1 MLVRVSGAA
10 QDRTVKSPIGLSL
23 VFLNVLCD
31 QLGLPVPAV
40 PTLVVAGALAA
51 DGRLPAGAVFAL
63 AVSACLLGDSAW
75 YLAGRLFGSRVM
87 TLLCRISLTPDS
99 CVNETQTS
107 FERWG
112 SKVLLVAKFVPGL
125 ALVAPPLAGA
135 TRMGVIRFLT
145 YSVLGGALWVGAAL
159 LGGVLLRPQIEQLL
173 PRLAGLGGTAIAL
186 LLLLLAAYVA
196 YKWWE
201 RYRFKRALD
210 MARISVA
217 ELYQQ
222 LQHEAPPPVVLDVR
236 SATAQGL
243 QRQRIPGALH
253 LPVQDVTRHLD
264 ALPHDRD
271 IILYCT
277 CPHEA
282 SAATA
287 AKLLMTRGYRRVRPL
302 HGGLDAWIAAGYA
315 VEEIAVPE
323 PGAAAATQAPAAPV
337 SRLS

>member
-1 MLVRVSGAA
+1 V
-10 QDRTVKSPIGLSL
+10 TSPFGLSL

-40 PTLVVAGALAA
+40 PTLIVAGAMAA
-51 DGRLPAGAVFAL
+51 DGRLPAGAVFSLAL
-63 AVSACLLGDSAW
+63 SACLLGDGVW
-75 YLAGRLFGSRVM
+75 YLAGRLFGGRVM

-99 CVNETQTS
+99 CVNQTQTS

-112 SKVLLVAKFVPGL
+112 SKVLLVAKFIPGL

-135 TRMGVIRFLT
+135 TRMGVIRFFT
-145 YSVLGGALWVGAAL
+145 YSALGGALWVGVAL
-159 LGGVLLRPQIEQLL
+159 LGGMLLRAQIEPLL
-173 PRLAGLGGTAIAL
+173 PRLAGLGGTAVAL
-186 LLLLLAAYVA
+186 LLLVLAVYVA

-201 RYRFKRALD
+201 RDRFNRALN

-217 ELYQQ
+217 ELHEQ
-222 LQHEAPPPVVLDVR
+222 LRHDAPPPVVLDVR

-253 LPVQDVTRHLD
+253 VPVQDVARQLG

-277 CPHEA
+277 CPNEA

-287 AKLLMTRGYRRVRPL
+287 ARLLMTRGYRRVRPL

-315 VEEIAVPE
+315 VEEITVPGS
-323 PGAAAATQAPAAPV
+323 GAASAAQAPASPA

>member
-1 MLVRVSGAA
+1 V
-10 QDRTVKSPIGLSL
+10 TSPIGLSL
-23 VFLNVLCD
+23 IFLNVLCD

-40 PTLVVAGALAA
+40 PTLIVAGAMAA
-51 DGRLPAGAVFAL
+51 DGRLPAGAVFGLAL
-63 AVSACLLGDSAW
+63 GACLIGDAVW
-75 YLAGRLFGSRVM
+75 YLAGRVFGGRVM
-87 TLLCRISLTPDS
+87 NLLCRVSLTPDS
-99 CVNETQTS
+99 CVNQTQTS

-112 SKVLLVAKFVPGL
+112 AKVLLVAKFIPGL

-135 TRMGVIRFLT
+135 TRMSVVRFLS
-145 YSVLGGALWVGAAL
+145 YSTLGGALWVGVAL

-173 PRLAGLGGTAIAL
+173 PRIAGLGGAAIAL
-186 LLLLLAAYVA
+186 LLLVLAAYVA

-201 RYRFKRALD
+201 RYRFNRALD

-217 ELYQQ
+217 ELYEQ
-222 LQHEAPPPVVLDVR
+222 LRRDAPPPVVIDVR
-236 SATAQGL
+236 SATSQGL

-253 LPVQDVTRHLD
+253 LPVQDVAGHLG

-277 CPHEA
+277 CPNEA
-282 SAATA
+282 SAAKA

-315 VEEIAVPE
+315 VEEVPI
-323 PGAAAATQAPAAPV
+323 PASGAATALQARPPPA

>member
-1 MLVRVSGAA
+1 M
-10 QDRTVKSPIGLSL
+10 TSPIGLSL

-40 PTLVVAGALAA
+40 PTLIVAGAMAS

-63 AVSACLLGDSAW
+63 ALSACLIGDGAW
-75 YLAGRLFGSRVM
+75 YLAGRLFGGRVM
-87 TLLCRISLTPDS
+87 HLLCRISLTPDS
-99 CVNETQTS
+99 CVNQTQTR

-112 SKVLLVAKFVPGL
+112 AKVLLVAKFVPGL

-135 TRMGVIRFLT
+135 TRMGAMRFLI
-145 YSVLGGALWVGAAL
+145 YSALGGALWVGAAL
-159 LGGVLLRPQIEQLL
+159 LGGVLLRPQIERLL
-173 PRLAGLGGTAIAL
+173 PRMAGLGGTAVSV

-201 RYRFKRALD
+201 RYRFNRALN

-217 ELYQQ
+217 EL
-222 LQHEAPPPVVLDVR
+222 HELLHHDAPPPVVLDVR

-253 LPVQDVTRHLD
+253 VPVQDVAQQLG

-277 CPHEA
+277 CPNEA
-282 SAATA
+282 SAAKV

-315 VEEIAVPE
+315 VEEITVPD
-323 PGAAAATQAPAAPV
+323 PGAPTAAQAAAPA

>member
-1 MLVRVSGAA
+1 V
-10 QDRTVKSPIGLSL
+10 TSPIGLSL

-40 PTLVVAGALAA
+40 PTLIVAGAMAA
-51 DGRLPAGAVFAL
+51 DGRLPAGAVFTLAL
-63 AVSACLLGDSAW
+63 TACLIGDSVW
-75 YLAGRLFGSRVM
+75 YLAGRLFGGRVM
-87 TLLCRISLTPDS
+87 NLLCRISLTPDS
-99 CVNETQTS
+99 CVNQTQTS

-112 SKVLLVAKFVPGL
+112 SNVLLVAKFIPGL

-135 TRMGVIRFLT
+135 TRMGVVRFLA
-145 YSVLGGALWVGAAL
+145 YSAVGGALWVGAAL
-159 LGGVLLRPQIEQLL
+159 MGGVLLRPQVERLL
-173 PRLAGLGGTAIAL
+173 PRIAGLGGAAVAL
-186 LLLLLAAYVA
+186 LLLALAAYVA

-201 RYRFKRALD
+201 RYRFNRALD

-217 ELYQQ
+217 ELYEH
-222 LQHEAPPPVVLDVR
+222 LHSDAPPPVVLDVR

-243 QRQRIPGALH
+243 QQQRIPGALH
-253 LPVQDVTRHLD
+253 VPVQDVVRHVG

-282 SAATA
+282 SAAKA
-287 AKLLMTRGYRRVRPL
+287 AKLLMTRGYPRVRPL

-315 VEEIAVPE
+315 VEEITVPVS
-323 PGAAAATQAPAAPV
+323 GAASAAHAPAGSA

>member
-1 MLVRVSGAA
+1 M
-10 QDRTVKSPIGLSL
+10 TSPIGLSL

-40 PTLVVAGALAA
+40 PTLIVAGAMAA
-51 DGRLPAGAVFAL
+51 DGRLPAGAVFVLAL
-63 AVSACLLGDSAW
+63 GACLLGDGAW
-75 YLAGRLFGSRVM
+75 YLAGRLFGGRVM
-87 TLLCRISLTPDS
+87 SLLCRISLTPDS
-99 CVNETQTS
+99 CVSQTQTS

-112 SKVLLVAKFVPGL
+112 SKVLLVAKFIPGL

-135 TRMGVIRFLT
+135 TRMGVARFLL
-145 YSVLGGALWVGAAL
+145 YSALGGALWVGVAL

-173 PRLAGLGGTAIAL
+173 PRLSGLGGTAVAL
-186 LLLLLAAYVA
+186 LLLVLGAYVA

-201 RYRFKRALD
+201 RYRFNRALD

-222 LQHEAPPPVVLDVR
+222 LHHDAPAPVVLDVR

-253 LPVQDVTRHLD
+253 MPVQDVARQLG

-271 IILYCT
+271 IVLYCT
-277 CPHEA
+277 CPNEA
-282 SAATA
+282 SAAKA

-315 VEEIAVPE
+315 VEEITVAGS
-323 PGAAAATQAPAAPV
+323 GAPTAAHAPAPA

>member
-1 MLVRVSGAA
+1 M
-10 QDRTVKSPIGLSL
+10 TSPFGLSL

-40 PTLVVAGALAA
+40 PTLIVAGALAA

-63 AVSACLLGDSAW
+63 ALSACLIGDSVW
-75 YLAGRLFGSRVM
+75 YLAGRLFGGRVM
-87 TLLCRISLTPDS
+87 NLLCRISLTPDS
-99 CVNETQTS
+99 CVNQTQTS

-112 SKVLLVAKFVPGL
+112 SKVLVVAKFIPGL

-145 YSVLGGALWVGAAL
+145 YSALGGALWVGVAL
-159 LGGVLLRPQIEQLL
+159 LGGMLLRAQIEQLL
-173 PRLAGLGGTAIAL
+173 PRLAGLGGTAVAL
-186 LLLLLAAYVA
+186 LLLVLAAYVA

-217 ELYQQ
+217 ELYEQ
-222 LQHEAPPPVVLDVR
+222 LRHDAPPPVVLDVR

-253 LPVQDVTRHLD
+253 VPVQDVARHLGT
-264 ALPHDRD
+264 LPHDRD

-277 CPHEA
+277 CPNEA
-282 SAATA
+282 SAAKA

-302 HGGLDAWIAAGYA
+302 YGGLDAWIAAGYA
-315 VEEIAVPE
+315 VEEITVPGS
-323 PGAAAATQAPAAPV
+323 GAASAAQAPASPA